1 MTPLRLCSLMSLVPL
16 ALLAACGPEPDANP
30 LALEAHS
37 FANSEWSA
45 PVNLGETINTAAVEA
60 NPTLSPD
67 ELSLYFLS
75 DRSFGYGGTD
85 IWVSRRA
92 CETCPW
98 EEPENLGSLIN
109 TSGNEGAPSISLDG
123 HLLFFYSTGLPGG
136 QGAFDIYVSRRANP
150 KDDFGWG
157 PAVNLGTNVNTA
169 ANEAGPEYLQSAED
183 GTANLY
189 FGRQPTQPVVGTY
202 DLYVVAV
209 TRDGEPLAPAAPI
222 AELNTAAFTETGP
235 TLRADGREVLF
246 FSGRAPTL
254 GMNDFWVSTRS
265 SVHDPWSAPTHL
277 DAPLSSAFND
287 RHPSLSGQGR
297 TLVFASNRPTDGFG
311 QDDIWM
317 ATRTV
322 NGR

>member
-1 MTPLRLCSLMSLVPL
+1 MRTEYTATLASLASITLLVACESTPDPVAVKLQAS
-16 ALLAACGPEPDANP
+16 
-30 LALEAHS
+30 S
-37 FANSEWSA
+37 FANSEWSTPA
-45 PVNLGETINTAAVEA
+45 NLGPAINTAAIEA

-67 ELSLYFLS
+67 ELSLYFQS
-75 DRSFGYGGTD
+75 DRSLGHGGTD

-136 QGAFDIYVSRRANP
+136 QGAFDIYVSRRADP

-157 PAVNLGTNVNTA
+157 PAVNLGTDVNTA

-189 FGRQPTQPVVGTY
+189 FGRQPIDGTY
-202 DLYVVAV
+202 DMYVVAV
-209 TRDGEPLAPAAPI
+209 TRQGEPLGPATPV
-222 AELNTAAFTETGP
+222 AELNTTAFTETGP
-235 TLRADGREVLF
+235 TLRTDGREVLF
-246 FSGRAPTL
+246 FSARAPTL
-254 GMNDFWVSTRS
+254 GMNDFWVSTRR
-265 SVHDPWSAPTHL
+265 SVHEPWSEPVHL

-297 TLVFASNRPTDGFG
+297 TLVFASNRPTGGFG

-317 ATRTV
+317 ATRTPS
-322 NGR
+322 GQ